1 MTPEVEKILVVD
13 YVEEDRFLIATLL
26 RKYGYEVIEAE
37 DGYDALKKLE
47 EQPVV
52 LVVSDLKMPK
62 MDGIELLKE
71 IKNKYPDIPFI
82 ILSAYSDLDV
92 MYEALREGANAY
104 FVKPVVPEVVEK
116 ISQYIAQ
123 IKSQGMLFPLNLKE
137 FCPLCEIMPTPR
149 GKINAVEL
157 MKKILEKAAK
167 IVSADSGSIMIFNK
181 DTRELELVVSIGLGE
196 EITKVINLGERIAGR
211 VCMEKKPVILYDGL
225 EKYPEFAHLP
235 TRPEILSSL
244 SIPLV
249 FKDEVLGVMNLN
261 RLNKAQ
267 YRFTFF
273 DLCEL
278 EFFTSYASSLIMQL
292 SAHQKEME
300 MEYLKMSFLSYLSHE
315 IRTPLMSISASA
327 EYLEK
332 KASQY
337 DREIIEALIRNV
349 KRLNMLV
356 DNLLKFSALEA
367 KSFKYN
373 FVPTDIVSLIEE
385 LEEDFKEIFM
395 SGHINFNV
403 KIPEELQTQGLEIEI
418 DRERIYE
425 ALSNLL
431 SNALKFTSEGGNVVL
446 SLSVNDVDTRTGAQ
460 KEVVISVEDTGKGI
474 PQEYIDKIFDRF
486 YQIDSFSTREFSG
499 VGIGLAIVKDIVEA
513 HKGKVWCESQPG
525 QGSKFYIAI
534 PLTTASLD
542 KT

>member
-1 MTPEVEKILVVD
+1 
-13 YVEEDRFLIATLL
+13 L
-26 RKYGYEVIEAE
+26 RKHGYEVIEAE

-52 LVVSDLKMPK
+52 LVISDLKMPK

-71 IKNKYPDIPFI
+71 IKNKYQDIPFI

-123 IKSQGMLFPLNLKE
+123 IKSQGMLFPLKE
-137 FCPLCEIMPTPR
+137 FCSLCEIMLTAR

-273 DLCEL
+273 DFRKL
-278 EFFTSYASSLIMQL
+278 EFFASYASSLISQIN
-292 SAHQKEME
+292 ARQKEME

-337 DREIIEALIRNV
+337 DREIIEVLIRNV
-349 KRLNMLV
+349 KRLNMLI

-385 LEEDFKEIFM
+385 LEEDFKETFM

-534 PLTTASLD
+534 PLATASLD